1 MSVDAIATREATERF
16 AALEADQGQSYEGRV
31 ELAREVLRWAHET
44 FGDRHTSL
52 VALVHQGDPAE
63 IEEALRGACLNE
75 VEFAAGQQFWSH
87 FPDAK
92 ILDDGLDLA
101 YAIESLGY
109 RVAYTTTR
117 SHDWKDHSK
126 DWLRNAEFPM
136 ERSLLAR
143 MKHQRRLPASIVK
156 IHHAKVFSSRLAG
169 APLVI
174 VDDEQTAVDALT
186 EKGYTAV
193 TKDAL
198 PQSITAL
205 RAALDTL
212 FAAAAAPAPQDK

>member
-1 MSVDAIATREATERF
+1 MTTVIRPT
-16 AALEADQGQSYEGRV
+16 
-31 ELAREVLRWAHET
+31 
-44 FGDRHTSL
+44 
-52 VALVHQGDPAE
+52 VALDLDGLCADMSEFEHLLVRNDDGP
-63 IEEALRGACLNE
+63 IP
-75 VEFAAGQQFWSH
+75 VENWQQFWSH